1 MKIAI
6 LETGRTNE
14 KMKPIHGD
22 YPDLF
27 LTFFKSDERFADFSF
42 SVVPVLDGVLPDAAT
57 DYDGYLVT
65 GSKTG
70 VYDDEP
76 WIAPLMQL
84 LRAIHAADI
93 PLAGICFGHQIIAHA
108 LGGHAAKSTK
118 GWGLGVREFSLETKP
133 SWIKDADNLR
143 LIHIHQDQVEQLPDG
158 ATLVGGTNFC
168 PNAMY
173 FIGDNVFSMQGHPE
187 FTTAYTD
194 ALFEARGEVMGEER
208 VADARTTYELGDENG
223 HDGLLVAGWIM
234 NFFKNHAAKQAA
246 A

>member
-14 KMKPIHGD
+14 AMTPKFGH

-27 LTFFKSDERFADFSF
+27 LSFFETDPRFADFSF
-42 SVVPVLDGVLPDAAT
+42 AVVPVVDGVLPDAPG

-76 WIAPLMQL
+76 WIAPLMDF
-84 LRAIHAADI
+84 LRAVHAADI
-93 PLAGICFGHQIIAHA
+93 PLAGICFGHQVIAHA
-108 LGGHAAKSTK
+108 LGGHAAKSPK
-118 GWGLGVREFSLETKP
+118 GWGLGVQGFALETKP
-133 SWIKDADNLR
+133 DWIDDVDDLR

-158 ATLVGGTNFC
+158 ATLVGGTAFC
-168 PNAMY
+168 PNGMY
-173 FIGDNVFSMQGHPE
+173 FVGNNVFSMQGHPE

-194 ALFEARGEVMGEER
+194 ALFEARGHVMGDAR
-208 VADARTTYELGDENG
+208 VADARTTYEVGDEAS
-223 HDGLLVAGWIM
+223 HDGLRVAGWIM
-234 NFFKNHAAKQAA
+234 NFFQNHQRAA
-246 A
+246 